1 MNGQMN
7 QMQMNGQMNQMHMN
21 GQMQQMNGQGMQGRR
36 GKGQGPNMLP
46 QHQQMSGRGNAQRNG
61 LQQPPVKMLPGVQPT
76 RPQVPRDP
84 LMRAQQNLA
93 SAGERKGLPQPP
105 RNLNST
111 PAELAQYLRSRGG
124 SAPLSSVTGSVVQSR
139 PDLFQVENG
148 SVILREAEPAVVELY
163 VVAEAFAP
171 SATEHGELALQV
183 GELVAVTQ
191 QHTSGWWRGDKVKMR
206 SGAEGARTTGWF
218 PGAFVDK
225 LVGTLNP
232 RGGRAAIYDVAAQ
245 KLVRYDPK
253 TSRLSVDLAGFSPPL
268 ADEDCATFAQWLE
281 PRLAGQRGQAVVQ
294 FDVSRNAIGPAGLGA
309 LLDVLLRQDV
319 ALAALDVSSNNLG
332 DEALVR
338 LGAYLQ
344 QTSRPQLQSLELR
357 ATGVERAS
365 VLRLLSVLAQRL
377 GKPAPQDVDAPLLQ
391 EQLGLR
397 LGLEADESADGC
409 ETAAARGA

>member
-1 MNGQMN
+1 MMQQQMQMQQDPMQQMQMQQMNGQQQMQQPMMQQQMQMQQMNGQMQMQQQMNGQQQMQQPTMQQQQMQQQQMQMQQMNGQMN
-7 QMQMNGQMNQMHMN
+7 QMQMNGQMNQMQMN

-46 QHQQMSGRGNAQRNG
+46 QHQQMNGRGNAQRNG

-191 QHTSGWWRGDKVKMR
+191 QHAGGWWRGDKVKMR
-206 SGAEGARTTGWF
+206 APSAEGARTTGWF

-232 RGGRAAIYDVAAQ
+232 RGGR
-245 KLVRYDPK
+245 
-253 TSRLSVDLAGFSPPL
+253 
-268 ADEDCATFAQWLE
+268 
-281 PRLAGQRGQAVVQ
+281 
-294 FDVSRNAIGPAGLGA
+294 
-309 LLDVLLRQDV
+309 
-319 ALAALDVSSNNLG
+319 
-332 DEALVR
+332 
-338 LGAYLQ
+338 
-344 QTSRPQLQSLELR
+344 
-357 ATGVERAS
+357 
-365 VLRLLSVLAQRL
+365 
-377 GKPAPQDVDAPLLQ
+377 
-391 EQLGLR
+391 
-397 LGLEADESADGC
+397 
-409 ETAAARGA
+409 